1 MTRAVSYGEKWAITC
16 PNPECDDV
24 GVEIEAPGMILV
36 SQHLATRPEYI
47 CIHCGWPMQRL
58 PDRPVELRL
67 TEEEAD
73 LLARAISVAAAE
85 ATDDVGVERL
95 RVLRA
100 KLP

>member
-1 MTRAVSYGEKWAITC
+1 
-16 PNPECDDV
+16 
-24 GVEIEAPGMILV
+24 
-36 SQHLATRPEYI
+36 
-47 CIHCGWPMQRL
+47 MQRL

-85 ATDDVGVERL
+85 ATDVVGVERL